1 MKLCIKIK
9 ITDIKMARRPNIN
22 SGGSILYPEKGPQ
35 RRPTGGMKTAGEEKR
50 VGGNRGGRVNY
61 TWKPSGARGGER
73 RADSHSSLRP
83 VFYNPIPNHQSN
95 SDPNLNLNSH
105 FYLLSFL
112 YVLTFIAFLCF
123 LAKLS

>member
-1 MKLCIKIK
+1 M
-9 ITDIKMARRPNIN
+9 TRRPNIN

-61 TWKPSGARGGER
+61 TWKPSGARGEER
-73 RADSHSSLRP
+73 RANSSLRP
-83 VFYNPIPNHQSN
+83 VFYHPIPNNQSN
-95 SDPNLNLNSH
+95 SHPSLNYDPNM
-105 FYLLSFL
+105 YLSFL